1 MLYKYLPS
9 ARVDVL
15 RNLKIRFS
23 PFESLNDPFEALP
36 LFDHKDRQYIIDEL
50 VNAFE
55 AGLLKDKNHDGK
67 YKGFVF
73 DVVKVLRQKIEND
86 HLSPEVLGREMM
98 KNIEEQI
105 GILSL
110 SRTESSLLMWS
121 HYAENGKGFV
131 LGFDSGN
138 SFFGKGNGVDR
149 PVAVTYSEKRRVFDI
164 SEHDIRNH
172 ENIPKIFSRKPLEWA
187 YEEEERF
194 IRLFDFC
201 DGDVDTGKMD
211 DFGRK
216 IILTGLPID
225 AIKRVFIGYRTEET
239 TKNGIIESIKKNKII
254 CRVYESSICDR
265 EYKVIFNEIK
275 I

>member
-15 RNLKIRFS
+15 KNLKIRFS

-36 LFDHKDRQYIIDEL
+36 LFDSKDRQYIIDEM

-55 AGLLKDKNHDGK
+55 SGLLKDKNHDDN
-67 YKGFVF
+67 YKDFIF
-73 DVVKVLRQKIEND
+73 KVVKVFRQNLEDNQ
-86 HLSPEVLGREMM
+86 LSPKVFGHEMM
-98 KNIEEQI
+98 KKIEEQI

-131 LGFDSGN
+131 LGFDSEN
-138 SFFGKGNGVDR
+138 SFFSKENGIER
-149 PVAVTYSEKRRVFDI
+149 PVPVTYSEKRRIFDI
-164 SEHDIRNH
+164 SKHNIQNH
-172 ENIPKIFSRKPLEWA
+172 GNIPKIFCRKPLEWA

-194 IRLFDFC
+194 IRLFDLC
-201 DGDVDTGKMD
+201 GGDIDTGKID
-211 DFGRK
+211 DFGKK
-216 IILTGLPID
+216 IILTSIPLD
-225 AIKRVFIGYRTEET
+225 AIKCVYIGYKSRDKTRED
-239 TKNGIIESIKKNKII
+239 IVESIKKNKIT
-254 CRVYESSICDR
+254 CRVYESSMCDR
-265 EYKVIFNEIK
+265 EYKLIFNEIK